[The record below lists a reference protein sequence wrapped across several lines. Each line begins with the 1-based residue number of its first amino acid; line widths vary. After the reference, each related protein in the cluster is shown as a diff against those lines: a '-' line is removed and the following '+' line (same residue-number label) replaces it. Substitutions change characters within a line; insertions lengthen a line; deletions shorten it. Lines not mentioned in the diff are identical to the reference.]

1 MNVRLQYDI
10 EFLAGIYYEDTLQ
23 MNSYSASI
31 QMLTMTNDMIS
42 TNIAMER
49 LKCFVY
55 SELANTVFISEKYQE
70 KAEMMA
76 LMGINI
82 TTLPEEPV
90 DQIIGMMLYTKL
102 NAVLDGRMTVTNIDI
117 SSILGDSVWY
127 QHNEEDEL
135 GPLAAPG
142 WWHNSTVQHNSLDL
156 IDTQDKVVKVTP
168 SAWYEYGLLWPEEQA
183 ENPGNTVV
191 FANFNKNENQPIQ

>member
-23 MNSYSASI
+23 MNSYSASV

-82 TTLPEEPV
+82 TT
-90 DQIIGMMLYTKL
+90 
-102 NAVLDGRMTVTNIDI
+102 
-117 SSILGDSVWY
+117 
-127 QHNEEDEL
+127 
-135 GPLAAPG
+135 
-142 WWHNSTVQHNSLDL
+142 
-156 IDTQDKVVKVTP
+156 
-168 SAWYEYGLLWPEEQA
+168 
-183 ENPGNTVV
+183 
-191 FANFNKNENQPIQ
+191 

>member
-55 SELANTVFISEKYQE
+55 SELANTVFISEKYKE
-70 KAEMMA
+70 RAEMMA
-76 LMGINI
+76 LMGVNI

-102 NAVLDGRMTVTNIDI
+102 NAILDGRMTVTNIDI

-127 QHNEEDEL
+127 QHNEDDEL
-135 GPLAAPG
+135 GPLVAPG
-142 WWHNSTVQHNSLDL
+142 WWHNSTVQHNSLEL
-156 IDTQDKVVKVTP
+156 IDTQEKVVKVTP
-168 SAWYEYGLLWPEEQA
+168 SAWFEYGLLWPEEQS

>member
-10 EFLAGIYYEDTLQ
+10 EFLAGIYYEDALQ

-31 QMLTMTNDMIS
+31 QMLTMTNDMTS

-76 LMGINI
+76 LMGVNI

-135 GPLAAPG
+135 GPLASPG

-156 IDTQDKVVKVTP
+156 VDTQDKVVKVTP
-168 SAWYEYGLLWPEEQA
+168 SAWYEYGLLWPEEHA

-191 FANFNKNENQPIQ
+191 FANFNKNENQPVQ